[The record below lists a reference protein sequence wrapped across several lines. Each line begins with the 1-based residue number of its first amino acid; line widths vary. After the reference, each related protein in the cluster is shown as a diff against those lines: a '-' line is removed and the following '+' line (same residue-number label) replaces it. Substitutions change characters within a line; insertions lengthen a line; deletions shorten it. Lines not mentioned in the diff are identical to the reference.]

1 MGDGRAEGLSATG
14 DGRQAAISFTPDGDG
29 MHVHIFEILQL
40 VGSCVGDLLY
50 LQTRL
55 SIYWAFSPS
64 SDFPV
69 VRYSSSFLTFCLSS
83 K

>member
-14 DGRQAAISFTPDGDG
+14 DGRQAAVSFTPDGDG
-29 MHVHIFEILQL
+29 MHIHIFESVQL

-50 LQTRL
+50 IQTRL
-55 SIYWAFSPS
+55 STYWAFPPS
-64 SDFPV
+64 SDFLV
-69 VRYSSSFLTFCLSS
+69 VLCSSFLTFCLSS